1 MTSTGHRAP
10 TGDPMLTARFTP
22 PAVPKLL
29 VHRPELLGRLTAGAQ
44 GPLTLVNGPAGSGKT
59 VLTAHWAADGR
70 APRPPMWLTVEP
82 DDAPGAFWAYVLEA
96 LHRGGVALPAEVGRP
111 TRAEGVT
118 RSFLVRLADGLAAS
132 AQPAVLVLDQ
142 FDTTQPPA
150 TSEGL
155 DFVLRHAAGGLRI
168 VLTSRSDSL
177 LPLHRY
183 RAAGEITEIRHA
195 DLRFTDADA
204 EALLSE
210 HDLTVSPAGIRL
222 LMERTEGWA
231 AGVRLC
237 ALAMQRSADP
247 EAFLRQFAA
256 DRTTIADYLLTEVLD
271 AQPLPTQDLLLRVCV
286 TDRVHPDLADALTG
300 RDDGA
305 RTLAGLARDN
315 AFLEQI
321 EASAWYRLHPLFA
334 EVLRAHLRQRRP
346 GLEPR
351 LHGRAARWLARTG
364 RLTEAVLQG
373 AAGGDWQFAAAQ
385 LVDNLALG
393 RLLTGLEADQLA
405 QAFAGM
411 PSGTPGLAPALVGA
425 ACRLAVQDLP
435 GCEAGLRRADAAL
448 ADAPATDDPLADPR
462 GPAARF
468 GRAFLGV
475 LAGRPADDMTATEQ
489 AAADADR
496 LLRELP
502 PPLLVERPELR
513 ALLLAHLGA
522 VELGAGRLDR
532 AESTLTA
539 AVAACGPPG
548 TESPLCGAL
557 GSLALTELLQG
568 RLRQAAEHARASL
581 VVAERSALPAERR
594 AGIDHLV
601 LAGVAVEQDDL
612 PVARHHLDL
621 ATAAPRP
628 RPDPPTAARAAV
640 IEARIAAAEGDG
652 DAALAALRAVDAAG
666 LPAWAADELA
676 VAESAV
682 HLARGDA
689 TAALRVLDAA
699 QVPDGD
705 RPERAPARARA
716 LLAAGRVADA
726 ARALALAGVPADAG
740 VPTPVRV
747 HACLLH
753 ARIAEA
759 QGDSQEAH
767 RRLGEALALARPE
780 ELRRIFVES
789 GPWVRRALR
798 QDPRS
803 ARSHGWLTPRAAAR
817 TARAPQAADGQPP
830 VVEPLSARE
839 TEVLRKA
846 AELLSTEEIG
856 AELYVSAN
864 TVKTHLKSVYRKLGV
879 TRRSEAVHRA
889 QDLGML

>member
-10 TGDPMLTARFTP
+10 TGDPMLTARFAP

-96 LHRGGVALPAEVGRP
+96 LHRGGAALPAEVGRP

-150 TSEGL
+150 TSQGL

-210 HDLTVSPAGIRL
+210 HHLTVSPAGIRL

-271 AQPLPTQDLLLRVCV
+271 AQPPPTQDLLLRVCV

-305 RTLAGLARDN
+305 RTLAGLAREN

-321 EASAWYRLHPLFA
+321 DASAWYRLHPLFA
-334 EVLRAHLRQRRP
+334 EVLRAHLRQRCP

-373 AAGGDWQFAAAQ
+373 AAAGDWQFAAAQ
-385 LVDNLALG
+385 LVDKLALG
-393 RLLTGLEADQLA
+393 RLLTGLEAEQLG

-411 PSGTPGLAPALVGA
+411 PTGTPGLAPALVGA
-425 ACRLAVQDLP
+425 AARLAAQDLP
-435 GCEAGLRRADAAL
+435 GCEAGLRRADAVL
-448 ADAPATDDPLADPR
+448 ADASPTDDPSSDPC

-475 LAGRPADDMTATEQ
+475 LVGRPADDMTATER
-489 AAADADR
+489 AAAEADR
-496 LLRELP
+496 LL
-502 PPLLVERPELR
+502 
-513 ALLLAHLGA
+513 
-522 VELGAGRLDR
+522 
-532 AESTLTA
+532 S
-539 AVAACGPPG
+539 
-548 TESPLCGAL
+548 
-557 GSLALTELLQG
+557 
-568 RLRQAAEHARASL
+568 
-581 VVAERSALPAERR
+581 
-594 AGIDHLV
+594 
-601 LAGVAVEQDDL
+601 
-612 PVARHHLDL
+612 
-621 ATAAPRP
+621 
-628 RPDPPTAARAAV
+628 
-640 IEARIAAAEGDG
+640 
-652 DAALAALRAVDAAG
+652 
-666 LPAWAADELA
+666 
-676 VAESAV
+676 
-682 HLARGDA
+682 
-689 TAALRVLDAA
+689 
-699 QVPDGD
+699 
-705 RPERAPARARA
+705 
-716 LLAAGRVADA
+716 
-726 ARALALAGVPADAG
+726 
-740 VPTPVRV
+740 
-747 HACLLH
+747 
-753 ARIAEA
+753 
-759 QGDSQEAH
+759 
-767 RRLGEALALARPE
+767 
-780 ELRRIFVES
+780 
-789 GPWVRRALR
+789 
-798 QDPRS
+798 
-803 ARSHGWLTPRAAAR
+803 
-817 TARAPQAADGQPP
+817 
-830 VVEPLSARE
+830 
-839 TEVLRKA
+839 VLR
-846 AELLSTEEIG
+846 
-856 AELYVSAN
+856 
-864 TVKTHLKSVYRKLGV
+864 
-879 TRRSEAVHRA
+879 
-889 QDLGML
+889 